1 MRPPRRVTRPEA
13 VDASVIICTYTTERW
28 GDLQAA
34 VASVRSQ
41 TLAPRDVIVVVDH
54 NPELETIAREELG
67 DVRVV
72 PNRYSR
78 GLSGARNS
86 GVEASTSE
94 LVAFIDDDAWAV
106 PGWLALLVPAFDDLE
121 VQGAG
126 GGVDADWQ
134 DGRPGWFPREFDWVV
149 GCSYRGLPVRPAA
162 VRNPIG
168 ANMAF
173 RRRVFEQVGGFRS
186 DLGRIGSLPVG
197 DEETEFCLRIAA
209 RNPSSRILYIPN
221 ARVIHRVPKGRG
233 RFRYFA
239 QRCFAEGLSKALL
252 RRIAQNG
259 QPLRPE
265 TRYVT
270 RTLTSGVILAIGGAL
285 RRREPARL
293 LRATAIA
300 AGLGLTVVGF
310 AVGTLRPGRP
320 EVSPVRDAATG
331 TGTR

>member
-1 MRPPRRVTRPEA
+1 MTRTQR
-13 VDASVIICTYTTERW
+13 VDASVIICTYTTQRW

-34 VASVRSQ
+34 IASMRSQ
-41 TLAPRDVIVVVDH
+41 TRAPRDVIVVVDH
-54 NPELETIAREELG
+54 NPELETIARQELG
-67 DVRVV
+67 DARVV

-94 LVAFIDDDAWAV
+94 LVAFMDDDAWAE
-106 PGWLALLVPAFDDLE
+106 PEWLALLLPAFDDPD

-126 GGVDADWQ
+126 GGVDADWE
-134 DGRPGWFPREFDWVV
+134 DGRPSWFPREFDWVV
-149 GCSYRGLPVRPAA
+149 GCSYRGLPARPAV

-197 DEETEFCLRIAA
+197 DEETEFCLRITA
-209 RNPSSRILYIPN
+209 RDASSRILYIPN

-270 RTLTSGVILAIGGAL
+270 RTLTSGAILAIGGAL
-285 RRREPARL
+285 RRCEPARL

-300 AGLGLTVVGF
+300 AGLELTVAGF
-310 AVGTLRPGRP
+310 VVGTLRKGRHA
-320 EVSPVRDAATG
+320 VSPVGDATTG